1 MATAH
6 TTSTLPDVRADFP
19 VLRREFNGHRV
30 AYIDSAA
37 TAQKPKCVLDAMD
50 RFLNEANASVHR
62 GVYDLGREATEL
74 FEGARVRIAQFVGG
88 DAETTI
94 FTHNATEAINLVAYA
109 WARDNLGPGDEVL
122 ITRMEHHSNV
132 VPWQLVCQDTGASL
146 RYLDVSDEG
155 TLSLDEL
162 DSVLASGRVKLVG
175 VVHVSN
181 VLGTINPVA
190 EIAARA
196 RAAGAVVVV
205 DGTQAVPQMPVDV
218 SEVGADFYAWTGHKA
233 LGPTGVG
240 VLHGRRELLLGMRPF
255 IAGGHMISR
264 VDDEMSTWAELPHKF
279 EAGTS
284 AIAEAIGLGAAI
296 DYLSGLGMETV
307 RTHEREL
314 TAYALER
321 LPEVPGLTVYGP
333 PDAERRGGVVS
344 FSMEGIHPHDIAE
357 VCDRYAVC
365 IRAGHHCAQP
375 LMRRLGV
382 AATGRASFH
391 VYNAPEDIDRL
402 IDALHEARR
411 VFEL

>member
-6 TTSTLPDVRADFP
+6 HTSSLPDVRADFP
-19 VLRREFNGHRV
+19 VLRREWNGHRV
-30 AYIDSAA
+30 TYIDSAA
-37 TAQKPKCVLDAMD
+37 TAQKPKQVLDAMD
-50 RFLNEANASVHR
+50 RFLNESNASVHR

-74 FEGARVRIAQFVGG
+74 FEGARERIASFVGG
-88 DAETTI
+88 QAETTI

-109 WARDNLGPGDEVL
+109 WARDNLGPGDEIL

-132 VPWQLVCQDTGASL
+132 VPWQLVCQDTGAKL

-155 TLSLDEL
+155 TLSLDQL
-162 DSVLASGRVKLVG
+162 DSVLAEGHVKLVG
-175 VVHVSN
+175 VVQVSN

-205 DGTQAVPQMPVDV
+205 DGTQAVPQMPVNVAD
-218 SEVGADFYAWTGHKA
+218 VGADFYVWTGHKA

-240 VLHGRRELLLGMRPF
+240 VLHGRRELLLEMRPF

-296 DYLSGLGMETV
+296 DYLSALGMENV
-307 RTHEREL
+307 RAHEREL

-321 LPEVPGLTVYGP
+321 LPEVPGLTLYGS
-333 PDAERRGGVVS
+333 PDPDRRGGVVS

-357 VCDRYAVC
+357 VCDRFAVC

-382 AATGRASFH
+382 GATARASFH
-391 VYNAPEDIDRL
+391 VYNAPEDVDRL
-402 IDALHEARR
+402 LEALHEARR

>member
-74 FEGARVRIAQFVGG
+74 FEGARERIAQFVGG

-284 AIAEAIGLGAAI
+284 AIAEAIGLGAAT
-296 DYLSGLGMETV
+296 DYLSGLGMENV

-402 IDALHEARR
+402 IEALHEARR

>member
-284 AIAEAIGLGAAI
+284 AIAEAIGLGAAV
-296 DYLSGLGMETV
+296 DYLSGLGMENV

>member
-1 MATAH
+1 MATTH
-6 TTSTLPDVRADFP
+6 TTSVLPDVRADFP
-19 VLRREFNGHRV
+19 VLRREWNGHRV
-30 AYIDSAA
+30 TYIDSAA
-37 TAQKPKCVLDAMD
+37 TAQKPKCVLEAMD
-50 RFLNEANASVHR
+50 RFLNESNASVHR

-74 FEGARVRIAQFVGG
+74 FEGARERIARFVGG

-132 VPWQLVCQDTGASL
+132 VPWQLVCRDTGARL

-162 DSVLASGRVKLVG
+162 DSVLAEGRVKLVG

-240 VLHGRRELLLGMRPF
+240 VLHGRRELLLTMRPF

-296 DYLSGLGMETV
+296 DYLSGLGMENV
-307 RTHEREL
+307 RTHECDL
-314 TAYALER
+314 TAYALEK

-344 FSMEGIHPHDIAE
+344 FSIEGIHPHDIAE

-391 VYNAPEDIDRL
+391 VYNAPEDVDRL
-402 IDALHEARR
+402 VEALHEARR